1 MIEPSMRSL
10 VLPIIMSI
18 AWCCYLEGNVA
29 LLRYSYYDNDANEI
43 LGKEIFLWRA
53 SRVHH
58 DKDDAADVD
67 VMRCWRKLGNYID
80 RGSLREGVIQ
90 KETVGHDLLEFR
102 YHIIVKYSYLSSI
115 NINITH
121 ALSSTSNATSLQ
133 TKCWDSGEVL
143 FIEVNPHSGRPSNP
157 HLSSTSLPL
166 NGDSYSFLQSKSTN
180 LNMSFWFPGNMFW
193 IGKLGRFR
201 LKCPLYSSQTP
212 TSSLYGAS
220 PFLG

>member
-1 MIEPSMRSL
+1 
-10 VLPIIMSI
+10 MSI

-58 DKDDAADVD
+58 DKDDAAGID

-102 YHIIVKYSYLSSI
+102 YHIIVKYSYLSNHHHHHPRPVI
-115 NINITH
+115 NIKRDILAN
-121 ALSSTSNATSLQ
+121 
-133 TKCWDSGEVL
+133 KVL
-143 FIEVNPHSGRPSNP
+143 
-157 HLSSTSLPL
+157 
-166 NGDSYSFLQSKSTN
+166 
-180 LNMSFWFPGNMFW
+180 
-193 IGKLGRFR
+193 R
-201 LKCPLYSSQTP
+201 LR
-212 TSSLYGAS
+212 
-220 PFLG
+220 